1 MYKNPIPVLPE
12 DEKYKE
18 FRIQFKYKE
27 AMTTKEA
34 AKEFFAYLMHEGEL
48 PEKYVAPIGRAIFD
62 YQKGGGE

>member
-1 MYKNPIPVLPE
+1 VFKNPIPVLPE

-34 AKEFFAYLMHEGEL
+34 AREFFAYLMDTGEL
-48 PEKYVAPIGRAIFD
+48 PSKFIAPIGKAIIE
-62 YQKGGGE
+62 YQK

>member
-34 AKEFFAYLMHEGEL
+34 AQEFFCL
-48 PEKYVAPIGRAIFD
+48 FD
-62 YQKGGGE
+62 GYRRIARKVCSSYW

>member
-12 DEKYKE
+12 DEKHKE

-34 AKEFFAYLMHEGEL
+34 AQEFFAYLMEKGEL
-48 PEKYVAPIGRAIFD
+48 PEKFIAPIDRAILE
-62 YQKGGGE
+62 YQK

>member
-34 AKEFFAYLMHEGEL
+34 AQEFLL
-48 PEKYVAPIGRAIFD
+48 I
-62 YQKGGGE
+62 

>member
-18 FRIQFKYKE
+18 FRIQFKYQE

-34 AKEFFAYLMHEGEL
+34 AQEFFAYLMDRGEL
-48 PEKYVAPIGRAIFD
+48 SEKFVAPIGKAIHE
-62 YQKGGGE
+62 YQK

>member
-18 FRIQFKYKE
+18 FRIAFKYKE

-34 AKEFFAYLMHEGEL
+34 AQEFFAYLMDKGEL
-48 PEKYVAPIGRAIFD
+48 PEKFVAPIGKAVIE
-62 YQKGGGE
+62 YQK

>member
-27 AMTTKEA
+27 AKTTKEA
-34 AKEFFAYLMHEGEL
+34 AQEFFAYLQDIGEL
-48 PEKYVAPIGRAIFD
+48 PEKFIAPIGRAVIE
-62 YQKGGGE
+62 YQK

>member
-34 AKEFFAYLMHEGEL
+34 AQEFFAYMMDIGEL
-48 PEKYVAPIGRAIFD
+48 PTKFIAPIGKAICE
-62 YQKGGGE
+62 YQK

>member
-12 DEKYKE
+12 DEKHKE

-34 AKEFFAYLMHEGEL
+34 AQEFFAYLMDIGEL
-48 PEKYVAPIGRAIFD
+48 PEKFVAPIGKAIIE
-62 YQKGGGE
+62 YQK